1 MVRHFKSQGI
11 TLVQL
16 KQGEVSNFAKQTF
29 VRLKQRVATLLAM
42 AGVPGTVWSFALEQA
57 TKISNYSTFSR
68 NVAPPYTRVTR
79 LVPDVTEL

>member
-1 MVRHFKSQGI
+1 M
-11 TLVQL
+11 
-16 KQGEVSNFAKQTF
+16 SNFAMQTF